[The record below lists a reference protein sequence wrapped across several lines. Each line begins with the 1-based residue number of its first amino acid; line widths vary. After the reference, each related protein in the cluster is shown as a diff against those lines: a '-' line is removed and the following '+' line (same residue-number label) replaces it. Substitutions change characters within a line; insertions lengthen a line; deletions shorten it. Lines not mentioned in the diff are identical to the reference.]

1 MYINITSHVFIFSIL
16 ALLNLTLLSS
26 SAVPGPPAGVK
37 AAASSS
43 SVVFVSWLPPLK
55 LNGIIRKYIVFCSNL
70 HPMVLAFV
78 YQKILSNP
86 LQISHPDC
94 GRGLWYWATQ
104 TLKHDRIAPC
114 TGTHTAHRP
123 PILLMWSFN
132 SDDVNG
138 IDWHSSGLCCYP
150 VLQWSFLPLRFT
162 GDEWVWGVSR
172 CVFLQDPQSGSKQT
186 VQYLGGGRDGCWPW
200 KQQWEDHSGASGQ
213 RCSALTK
220 LARQL
225 PLITDWIHTDSV
237 IQSIYV
243 VKLCKCHPSI
253 PLIVIRI
260 LVFIHV

>member
-1 MYINITSHVFIFSIL
+1 MCINITSYVFIFSIL

-26 SAVPGPPAGVK
+26 SPVPGPPAGVK

-70 HPMVLAFV
+70 HPMVIAFV

-94 GRGLWYWATQ
+94 GWSLWYWATQ
-104 TLKHDRIAPC
+104 TLKHDRIAPYVL
-114 TGTHTAHRP
+114 A
-123 PILLMWSFN
+123 PILHTGHPSCSCEALTQMMWM
-132 SDDVNG
+132 VLNG
-138 IDWHSSGLCCYP
+138 IPL

-186 VQYLGGGRDGCWPW
+186 VQYLGGGCDGCWPW

-225 PLITDWIHTDSV
+225 PLILTEF
-237 IQSIYV
+237 IQSHP
-243 VKLCKCHPSI
+243 KPLCG
-253 PLIVIRI
+253 
-260 LVFIHV
+260 